1 MDDREPW
8 QVFTYN
14 FPYRIGDDVGGAFS
28 LGLAGGSIFHAHSGF
43 RNSPWGHKFVGIVR
57 EVRTRSPVVGGQ
69 FAAWGGLFSAIDC
82 SLVAIRKKEDM
93 LNPVVSGGLTGA
105 LLAVRSGP
113 MVMMGSAA
121 VGAVIVGMIE
131 VASLAVGKFA
141 GMVLD
146 PNTMQQNEL
155 EDPAILST
163 KQQQKHG
170 SAGNSSASSVSGDA
184 SSVPFS
190 LAQPY

>member
-1 MDDREPW
+1 M
-8 QVFTYN
+8 
-14 FPYRIGDDVGGAFS
+14 
-28 LGLAGGSIFHAHSGF
+28 
-43 RNSPWGHKFVGIVR
+43 
-57 EVRTRSPVVGGQ
+57 
-69 FAAWGGLFSAIDC
+69 FSAIDC
-82 SLVAIRKKEDM
+82 SLVGIRKKFLYNMFPLFIQLLQEDM
-93 LNPVVSGGLTGA
+93 LNPIVSGGLTGA

-146 PNTMQQNEL
+146 PNAVQQHEL
-155 EDPAILST
+155 EDPAILSA

-170 SAGNSSASSVSGDA
+170 NAGSSSTGVSGDA
-184 SSVPFS
+184 SAVPFS

>member
-8 QVFTYN
+8 RFY
-14 FPYRIGDDVGGAFS
+14 FSSFCSPYRIGDDVGGAFS
-28 LGLAGGSIFHAHSGF
+28 LGLAGGSVFHAHSGF
-43 RNSPWGHKFVGIVR
+43 RNSPWGHKLLGIMR

-82 SLVAIRKKEDM
+82 SLVALRKKVHEDM
-93 LNPVVSGGLTGA
+93 FNPIASGGLTGA

-141 GMVLD
+141 GIVMD
-146 PNTMQQNEL
+146 PNAMQQQEL
-155 EDPAILST
+155 EDPAVLGT
-163 KQQQKHG
+163 KPKHG
-170 SAGNSSASSVSGDA
+170 SSASTSGVSGD
-184 SSVPFS
+184 SSAVPLS

>member
-1 MDDREPW
+1 MDDREPC
-8 QVFTYN
+8 
-14 FPYRIGDDVGGAFS
+14 PYRIGDDVGGAFS

-113 MVMMGSAA
+113 MAEL
-121 VGAVIVGMIE
+121 VIEFIPVTSRNRS
-131 VASLAVGKFA
+131 SLKFY
-141 GMVLD
+141 
-146 PNTMQQNEL
+146 
-155 EDPAILST
+155 
-163 KQQQKHG
+163 
-170 SAGNSSASSVSGDA
+170 SSVET
-184 SSVPFS
+184 SVDKLTMPE
-190 LAQPY
+190 